1 MKRVLKTVLF
11 TLLILVGAVA
21 VLAAAMLIR
30 SKTYTVPE
38 QAATIENDT
47 GLVQASGRSLYDAQG
62 NRLQL
67 RGINAGQIL
76 LQEGWMSPF
85 ALEPLKNADSSYVK
99 DGGDNIQYPEFTEM
113 ELRNALA
120 SNPNLAGY
128 DVEEL
133 LSYYYSCFFAE
144 EDFRIIR
151 EDLGLNVIRL
161 PFFYLNIL
169 NEDLSRKEEEK
180 AFSYLDWFVEQAG
193 KHGLYV
199 ILDLHGAPGSQSGY
213 EHAGSTK
220 GEAGLWGSEANIAAT
235 VDLWDYV
242 SEHYLNTRPD
252 LGKYIASYDLLNEPT
267 YTFKGTTTK
276 QCWAVFDRIYDAIRA
291 NGDAHV
297 ITFCCCWDFAALPD
311 PADYEWENVQY
322 QYHWYNW
329 RNDIL
334 PYDLFY
340 AYQDLSNIGRDYDV
354 PVLIGEFTAFEDRDA
369 WNKMLSL
376 YDSRGYNWTIWNYK
390 TTVTG
395 WWTSSWGVYTAQLK
409 FITENEELKCNV
421 SNCTYEEFIAA
432 CEKTRTENCATGTL
446 YEVLKAYMGK

>member
-38 QAATIENDT
+38 QADTIENDT
-47 GLVQASGRSLYDAQG
+47 GLVQASGRSLYDAKG

-85 ALEPLKNADSSYVK
+85 ALEPLKNADGSYVK

-133 LSYYYSCFFAE
+133 LSYYYSCFFTE

-193 KHGLYV
+193 KQGLYV

-235 VDLWDYV
+235 VELWDYV

-267 YTFKGTTTK
+267 YTFKGTTPK
-276 QCWAVFDRIYDAIRA
+276 Q
-291 NGDAHV
+291 
-297 ITFCCCWDFAALPD
+297 
-311 PADYEWENVQY
+311 
-322 QYHWYNW
+322 
-329 RNDIL
+329 
-334 PYDLFY
+334 
-340 AYQDLSNIGRDYDV
+340 
-354 PVLIGEFTAFEDRDA
+354 
-369 WNKMLSL
+369 
-376 YDSRGYNWTIWNYK
+376 
-390 TTVTG
+390 
-395 WWTSSWGVYTAQLK
+395 
-409 FITENEELKCNV
+409 
-421 SNCTYEEFIAA
+421 
-432 CEKTRTENCATGTL
+432 
-446 YEVLKAYMGK
+446 

>member
-1 MKRVLKTVLF
+1 MKRVVKTVLF
-11 TLLILVGAVA
+11 TLLILLATVA
-21 VLAAAMLIR
+21 VLAAAMLIH

-38 QAATIENDT
+38 QAATIDNDT
-47 GLVQASGRSLYDAQG
+47 GLVQASGRSLYDAKG
-62 NRLQL
+62 NRLRL

-85 ALEPLKNADSSYVK
+85 ALEPLKNPDGSYVK
-99 DGGDNIQYPEFTEM
+99 DDDDNIQYPEFTEM
-113 ELRNALA
+113 ELRQGLQ

-133 LSYYYSCFFAE
+133 LSYYYSCFFTE
-144 EDFRIIR
+144 EDFRIIK

-169 NEDLSRKEEEK
+169 HEDLSRKEEEK

-220 GEAGLWGSEANIAAT
+220 GEAGLWGSEENVAAT

-252 LGKYIASYDLLNEPT
+252 LGKWIASYDLLNEPT
-267 YTFKGTTTK
+267 YTYKGITTK
-276 QCWAVFDRIYDAIRA
+276 QCWAVFDRIYDAIRN
-291 NGDAHV
+291 NGDRHV

-329 RNDIL
+329 RNDLL

-409 FITENEELKCNV
+409 FVTENEELKCNV
-421 SNCTYEEFIAA
+421 STCTYEEFIAA
-432 CEKTRTENCATGTL
+432 CEKTCTENCATGTL

>member
-1 MKRVLKTVLF
+1 MKRVIKTILL
-11 TLLILVGAVA
+11 TLLILVAAVVLLA
-21 VLAAAMLIR
+21 VAMLIH

-85 ALEPLKNADSSYVK
+85 ALEPLKNEDGSYVK

-113 ELRNALA
+113 ELRQALA
-120 SNPNLAGY
+120 NNPNLEDY
-128 DVEEL
+128 DVEQL
-133 LSYYYSCFFAE
+133 LSYYYSCFFTE
-144 EDFRIIR
+144 EDFRIIK

-169 NEDLSRKEEEK
+169 NEDLTRKEETQ
-180 AFSYLDWFVEQAG
+180 AFAYLDWFVEQAG
-193 KHGLYV
+193 NHGLYV

-213 EHAGSTK
+213 EHAGSQI
-220 GEAGLWGSEANIAAT
+220 GEAGLWNSEENVAAT

-252 LGKYIASYDLLNEPT
+252 LGKWIASYDLLNEPT
-267 YTFKGTTTK
+267 YTYKGTTTK
-276 QCWAVFDRIYDAIRA
+276 QCWAVFDRIYDEIRN
-291 NGDAHV
+291 NGDSHV
-297 ITFCCCWDFAALPD
+297 ITFCCCWDFGALPD

-329 RNDIL
+329 RNDLL

-421 SNCTYEEFIAA
+421 ATCTYEEFIAA

-446 YEVLKAYMGK
+446 HEVLKAYMGQ